1 MVVTLASKS
10 PKGLEQL
17 QVMLMMCI
25 ESLQTDH
32 VCVIILVGKKPL
44 AGETPV
50 FKGLNWSYGLSWHE
64 NVSIF
69 GGFCLGWLV
78 TSCPIHRGSEI
89 TPYFLTHP
97 WIDFKGTG
105 LWRRKLFQVSGERAA
120 SVSNGPSVE
129 VKLALNSRWIWVKP
143 GGWNGFIV
151 EPFRWL
157 DQLDPT
163 QSLRFSG
170 YIRLVGPQFTYD
182 LGLRIKNTHLTKR
195 LETNNVGTFYN
206 TKTHLQ

>member
-1 MVVTLASKS
+1 MYGFHIAFWFQEELMVVTLASKS

-89 TPYFLTHP
+89 TPYFWPIH
-97 WIDFKGTG
+97 G
-105 LWRRKLFQVSGERAA
+105 LISRGQVSGDGNFFRSLA
-120 SVSNGPSVE
+120 SVRP
-129 VKLALNSRWIWVKP
+129 AFP
-143 GGWNGFIV
+143 
-151 EPFRWL
+151 
-157 DQLDPT
+157 
-163 QSLRFSG
+163 
-170 YIRLVGPQFTYD
+170 
-182 LGLRIKNTHLTKR
+182 THLLWR
-195 LETNNVGTFYN
+195 WSWPWILGESEWNLAGETGSLLS
-206 TKTHLQ
+206 HLDG